1 MKSIR
6 PGCRVLIAAAA
17 ALTTLTLAACGT
29 DTTGGQNTPAANTGN
44 MAGMSSAAPTG
55 RGFNAADV
63 AFAQMMIPDHRM
75 VADMA
80 KLAETKASS
89 KDLKTLAAQMAKD
102 NTAAVGTMRGWLRKW
117 GEPASGDMAGMT
129 MPGAMTSKDMDMLKS
144 MSGMQFDMMFAQM
157 MVKHH
162 QGSAQMARDEASKGA
177 SSDAKAMATDLVT
190 SLAAQAKQLQALT
203 KM

>member
-1 MKSIR
+1 MKSTR
-6 PGCRVLIAAAA
+6 LGCRVLIAAAA

-29 DTTGGQNTPAANTGN
+29 DTTTTQNTPAADTGD
-44 MAGMSSAAPTG
+44 MAGMSAPAAA
-55 RGFNAADV
+55 GFNAADV

-89 KDLKTLAAQMAKD
+89 KDLKTLAAKMRKD
-102 NTAAVGTMRGWLRKW
+102 NTAAVATMQGWLRKW
-117 GEPASGDMAGMT
+117 GKPTSGEMAGMT
-129 MPGAMTSKDMDMLKS
+129 VPGAMTSKDMDMLKS

-162 QGSAQMARDEASKGA
+162 QGSVRMARDEAGKGA
-177 SSDAKAMATDLVT
+177 STDAKTMATDMVT
-190 SLAAQAKQLQALT
+190 SLTAQTEQLQALT